1 MTAQAWRKQAYAAVI
16 LKGRTLKVIK
26 QGYSP
31 LGPPYKENVFR
42 QWTDTETGGP
52 FAPGG

>member
-16 LKGRTLKVIK
+16 FKAGTLNLIK

-31 LGPPYKENVFR
+31 LWAPYKENVFR
-42 QWTDTETGGP
+42 QWTDSKTAGPWRGG
-52 FAPGG
+52 G